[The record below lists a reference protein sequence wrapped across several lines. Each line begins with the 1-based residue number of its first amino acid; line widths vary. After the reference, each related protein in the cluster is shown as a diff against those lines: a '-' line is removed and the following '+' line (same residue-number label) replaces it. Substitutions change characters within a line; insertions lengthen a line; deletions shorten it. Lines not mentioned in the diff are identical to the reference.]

1 MLKQIFDAGKSLA
14 LTYRRL
20 VQCEEEIKKLQEA
33 DREKE
38 TRLRRSAEVEQGIV
52 YEIDRDRQLA
62 ERDKKTAESERENL
76 ILRLENA
83 LLKNEQRFL
92 SLASAP
98 QADPMEWKAELAA
111 LRGEVEE
118 LKKRVAALENL

>member
-1 MLKQIFDAGKSLA
+1 MLKQIFDAGRSPA
-14 LTYRRL
+14 LMYRRL

-38 TRLRRSAEVEQGIV
+38 TRLRRSAEVEQHLA
-52 YEIDRDRQLA
+52 YEMDRDRQLA
-62 ERDKKTAESERENL
+62 ERDKRAIESNRENSA
-76 ILRLENA
+76 LRLENA

-92 SLASAP
+92 SGSVS
-98 QADPMEWKAELAA
+98 QEWKAEIAA
-111 LRGEVEE
+111 LRREIEE